1 MSASIQGS
9 GAQLEA
15 AWRDLAAAWQ
25 HTTDEW
31 RDVKAREFESRFLE
45 KLPGLLAAAKQ
56 AVEDLDI
63 LLRKMRHDC
72 E

>member
-1 MSASIQGS
+1 MNTQGSAS
-9 GAQLEA
+9 QLES

-25 HTTDEW
+25 HTTDDW
-31 RDVKAREFESRFLE
+31 RDVKAQEFEARFLE
-45 KLPGLLAAAKQ
+45 KLPALLGGARQ
-56 AVEDLDI
+56 AIEEIDI

>member
-1 MSASIQGS
+1 MSTQGS
-9 GAQLEA
+9 AAQLEA

-25 HTTDEW
+25 RTTDDW
-31 RDVKAREFESRFLE
+31 RDVKAQEFERRFLE
-45 KLPGLLAAAKQ
+45 KLPGLLAGAKQ
-56 AVEDLDI
+56 AVEDIDV

>member
-1 MSASIQGS
+1 MSTQGS
-9 GAQLEA
+9 SSQLEA

-25 HTTDEW
+25 YVQDDW
-31 RDVKAREFESRFLE
+31 RDTRAKEFEARYLE
-45 KLPGLLAAAKQ
+45 RLPNLIMNARRAI
-56 AVEDLDI
+56 EDIDT

>member
-1 MSASIQGS
+1 MNTQGSAS
-9 GAQLEA
+9 QLES

-25 HTTDEW
+25 HTTDDW
-31 RDVKAREFESRFLE
+31 RDAKSKEFEARFLE
-45 KLPGLLAAAKQ
+45 KLPGLLTGAKQ
-56 AVEDLDI
+56 AIEDIDI

>member
-1 MSASIQGS
+1 MNTHGS
-9 GAQLEA
+9 GAQLES

-25 HTTDEW
+25 HTTDDW
-31 RDVKAREFESRFLE
+31 RDAKSQEFEAKFLE
-45 KLPGLLAAAKQ
+45 KLPNLLAGARQ
-56 AVEDLDI
+56 AIEDIDI

>member
-1 MSASIQGS
+1 MNTQGS
-9 GAQLEA
+9 AAQLEA

-25 HTTDEW
+25 HTREDW
-31 RDVKAREFESRFLE
+31 RDVKAQEFETRFLE
-45 KLPGLLAAAKQ
+45 KLPGLLGGAKQ
-56 AVEDLDI
+56 AIEEIDV

>member
-1 MSASIQGS
+1 MNTQGSAS
-9 GAQLEA
+9 QLES

-25 HTTDEW
+25 YTTDDW
-31 RDVKAREFESRFLE
+31 RDAKSQEFEKRFLE
-45 KLPGLLAAAKQ
+45 KLPGLLGGAKQ
-56 AVEDLDI
+56 AIEEIDI

>member
-1 MSASIQGS
+1 MNTQGSAS
-9 GAQLEA
+9 QLES

-25 HTTDEW
+25 HTKDDW
-31 RDVKAREFESRFLE
+31 RDVKALEFEARFLE
-45 KLPGLLAAAKQ
+45 KLPGLLAGAKQ
-56 AVEDLDI
+56 AIEDIDI